1 MDPGGSAGQARPF
14 IDSHETDACARSGG
28 RIEPGAGI
36 PDDQLR
42 VVSDAAEHERRGSDA
57 GVAEHV
63 SQRFLRDPVQCETR
77 VTRDGQRRVRQVH
90 LDLEPGRALH
100 LFGELREGDGDAGL
114 LDGRRMQPV
123 RQLAQ
128 RVGEILHLVPDPVEV
143 AHARGIEAMSRGTEL
158 VQLVLHDDEPLDGV
172 VVHLARHAGALLFV
186 RLEKTLRV
194 APMDGD
200 QPALRDHH
208 RYAEP
213 ADENEDGEDGGD
225 EDPPEYLGVRRS
237 SIPHVMAAKDRM
249 TTAARTL

>member
-1 MDPGGSAGQARPF
+1 
-14 IDSHETDACARSGG
+14 
-28 RIEPGAGI
+28 
-36 PDDQLR
+36 
-42 VVSDAAEHERRGSDA
+42 
-57 GVAEHV
+57 VAQHI
-63 SQRFLRDPVQCETR
+63 SQRFLRDPIQREAR
-77 VTRDGQRRVRQVH
+77 VAGEDERRVGQVDLH
-90 LDLEPGRALH
+90 LETGRALH
-100 LFGELREGDGDAGL
+100 LFGQLGERNGDAGL
-114 LDGRRMQPV
+114 LDGRGMQPV

-128 RVGEILHLVPDPVEV
+128 RVGEVLHLVPDSVEV
-143 AHARGIEAMSRGTEL
+143 PHPRGIQAMSRGAEL

-186 RLEKTLRV
+186 RLEETLRV

-200 QPALRDHH
+200 QPPLRDHH

-249 TTAARTL
+249 TMAARTLKAAWRRSTRSRIRYHASGCMAAAVAA